1 MDVLWAYALL
11 ALTTLPPL
19 VPNSGLLVAAGVLAS
34 QGSLNLALVL
44 LVVAGS
50 ALLGD
55 LLMNLAGRRFSGP
68 VQRWAGRSRRRRA
81 LLDWTTLQIQR
92 HGVPFVIAARFL
104 PSGRLIGALAAG
116 VVRYPVR
123 RYLLG
128 AGIAEV
134 VWAAY
139 SVGLGYVGSAAAGDP
154 FYAALLGIGLSALV
168 AGVGALVQSAGRRG
182 YLRRGRFG
190 SGEGPVA
197 GPSAGAAAG
206 SGDGLTDGP
215 ADGPAAES
223 AAGPGDSSAGGP
235 AAEGPAAEGPVAEG
249 PVVGGAVADGAAPG
263 PAGASGGPVAGAAG
277 YGGLRGAAGSPPRS
291 GGNRSVDGSD
301 SGPGPDPGPG
311 AVCGGGAVAAGA
323 CVCASLAAPR
333 GREQPA
339 GGRPARR
346 PRQPDGTGSRRG
358 VRRR

>member
-68 VQRWAGRSRRRRA
+68 VQRWAGRSRRRQA

-92 HGVPFVIAARFL
+92 HGVPFVIGARFL

-134 VWAAY
+134 VWATY

-154 FYAALLGIGLSALV
+154 LYAALLGIGLSALV
-168 AGVGALVQSAGRRG
+168 AGVGALVQSAGSRG
-182 YLRRGRFG
+182 YLRRGG
-190 SGEGPVA
+190 SRRGEGPVA
-197 GPSAGAAAG
+197 EAADGPIAGPRAG
-206 SGDGLTDGP
+206 SADGP
-215 ADGPAAES
+215 ADGPS
-223 AAGPGDSSAGGP
+223 GGAAGGAAADEPVAGG
-235 AAEGPAAEGPVAEG
+235 AAADGPVPGSE
-249 PVVGGAVADGAAPG
+249 AV
-263 PAGASGGPVAGAAG
+263 SGGPVAGAAG
-277 YGGLRGAAGSPPRS
+277 YGGLRGAAGRSPGS
-291 GGNRSVDGSD
+291 GGKDRSAD
-301 SGPGPDPGPG
+301 GPDPGPG
-311 AVCGGGAVAAGA
+311 AMCGGGVVAAGA
-323 CVCASLAAPR
+323 CVCASLTAPR

-339 GGRPARR
+339 GGRRDR
-346 PRQPDGTGSRRG
+346 HRRQPDGTGSRRG